1 MSHIRV
7 QFCTTTWSFA
17 QDEQG
22 VQTEVPCVLEND
34 KPSLQG
40 SHFIKAFDSI
50 RFPHSIERV

>member
-1 MSHIRV
+1 V